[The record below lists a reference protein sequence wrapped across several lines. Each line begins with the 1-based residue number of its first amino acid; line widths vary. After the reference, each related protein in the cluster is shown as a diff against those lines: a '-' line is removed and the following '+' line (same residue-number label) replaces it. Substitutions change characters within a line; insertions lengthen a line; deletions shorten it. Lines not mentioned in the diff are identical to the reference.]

1 MAEIDELFVVA
12 PHRAQGIGQALVA
25 RARATLA
32 ARGCVCLQMQV
43 ADDNLPAQR
52 FYARL
57 GLQEKS
63 GYRLWVAPL

>member
-1 MAEIDELFVVA
+1 
-12 PHRAQGIGQALVA
+12 VA

-43 ADDNLPAQR
+43 EYANLPAQR

-57 GLQEKS
+57 GFEEKS